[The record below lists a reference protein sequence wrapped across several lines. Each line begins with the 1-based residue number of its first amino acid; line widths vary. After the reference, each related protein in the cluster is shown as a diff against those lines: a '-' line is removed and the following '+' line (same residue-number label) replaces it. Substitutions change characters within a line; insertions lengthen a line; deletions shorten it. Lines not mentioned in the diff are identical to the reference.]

1 MNHLGDL
8 LSAHLDGELD
18 PAERRRADA
27 HLAGCEPCRTE
38 LAGVDAARGSVRALP
53 VLDAPSGLTSA
64 RSRRRWIP
72 SPAWATAL
80 AVALALAVGLVVGPG
95 EPGVTFQ
102 VDTLRDQHTAR
113 VVGDPGI
120 ATFRGDLP

>member
-18 PAERRRADA
+18 PAGRGRADA

-38 LAGVDAARGSVRALP
+38 LALVDAARASVRALP
-53 VLDAPSGLTSA
+53 ALDAPSGSMSA
-64 RSRRRWIP
+64 RSRRRWIL

-80 AVALALAVGLVVGPG
+80 VVALALAAGLVVGPG
-95 EPGVTFQ
+95 ERGVTFQ